1 MPKAGAMEILW
12 PAVGISVIVVFVFYV
27 LARHWQRTLQHHS
40 WIIRRLTERMRDLE
54 EVGDPEFRRRLSQI
68 TPSPLKQ
75 VFIFSLRLDDHFWRE
90 ALRIFPEDMKLIHSF
105 GTFLGSVKIERWRGR
120 TVATIIEVLPESRL
134 AAWQTRSLDLYSGD
148 PESAGAV
155 TLWEVPL
162 ARSRGTAEIPPSLEL
177 TLQQNSLELC
187 CRRSPCTPNSQCSS
201 QPRDSDTVFFR
212 VPLEAA
218 LLSEFRIHDP
228 RSSTVEK
235 SANGNSW
242 QAFYSSEDRNLGYEW
257 QLSIRD
263 LERKAEW
270 EQWKILEPAPLR
282 TGTE

>member
-1 MPKAGAMEILW
+1 MEILW

-187 CRRSPCTPNSQCSS
+187 CRRSPCTPDSQRSS

-228 RSSTVEK
+228 RSSTAEK

-282 TGTE
+282 TRTE